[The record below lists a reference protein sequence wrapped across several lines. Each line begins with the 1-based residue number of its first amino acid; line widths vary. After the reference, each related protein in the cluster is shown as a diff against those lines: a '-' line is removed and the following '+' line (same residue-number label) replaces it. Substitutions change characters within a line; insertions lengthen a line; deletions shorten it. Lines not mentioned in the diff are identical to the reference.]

1 MSSPVDAKLLKQ
13 WYKLDSNNIP
23 NLYCLQPVSSIF
35 TNFTNKAHPRLM
47 EEDQSQWWETMG
59 KLNRAVRSAA
69 FELLKKGDFSA
80 QDNHRYNWSG
90 RLVLSYNKRKKDY
103 LKFSN

>member
-1 MSSPVDAKLLKQ
+1 MILSVSTQEDARLLNQ

-23 NLYCLQPVSSIF
+23 SLFCLQPVSSIF

-59 KLNRAVRSAA
+59 KLNRVVRLAA
-69 FELLKKGDFSA
+69 LELFKQDQFSA

-90 RLVLSYNKRKKDY
+90 LLIN
-103 LKFSN
+103 

>member
-1 MSSPVDAKLLKQ
+1 MMVLSVSSEDDARLLNQ

-23 NLYCLQPVSSIF
+23 ALYCLQPVSSIF

-59 KLNRAVRSAA
+59 KLNRAVRIAA
-69 FELLKKGDFSA
+69 WELLQQGKFTA

-90 RLVLSYNKRKKDY
+90 SFEIQYAI
-103 LKFSN
+103 